1 MAPPPPSPPSRCLTR
16 SAWLNMY
23 GPVVLPVVF
32 LLSLVYSFLLNS
44 LCLLGSLLVSLVG
57 VGWRKCVNFSFTSAS
72 RQNSPQV
79 VGWCAA
85 LHYICRVRH
94 WRHAPVS
101 DSLDYVAR
109 WTVVDL
115 RAPPKWWRRRRVGT
129 LSHEGAVAFVR
140 GAVHDNARVLLLCQP
155 KAAGYAQNP
164 IVVYYLF
171 DEDDR
176 LATCIAEVTN
186 MPWGDA
192 VLFQFDPNGE
202 ALPNKPLH
210 VSPFT
215 PMQASWT
222 LRTRISPSKLFVH
235 VTVVEHGAESPLL
248 TACLEGD
255 VDAQF
260 PQVPNESLP
269 HLAMF
274 ARYAYA
280 PQRIALWIYAHAVH
294 LVVRKSLRPFDAP
307 AIARTLTSVGGTPC
321 PLMPRASSPHLVASV
336 ICKDSEVKGR
346 SKESLARPM
355 AWSVANSYPWD
366 HAHRSQ

>member
-1 MAPPPPSPPSRCLTR
+1 M
-16 SAWLNMY
+16 
-23 GPVVLPVVF
+23 
-32 LLSLVYSFLLNS
+32 
-44 LCLLGSLLVSLVG
+44 
-57 VGWRKCVNFSFTSAS
+57 
-72 RQNSPQV
+72 
-79 VGWCAA
+79 
-85 LHYICRVRH
+85 
-94 WRHAPVS
+94 
-101 DSLDYVAR
+101 
-109 WTVVDL
+109 
-115 RAPPKWWRRRRVGT
+115 GT

-186 MPWGDA
+186 TPWGDA
-192 VLFQFDPNGE
+192 VLFQFDPNGD